1 MEADATRGDERRG
14 ALLDARRDDCL
25 ATALRSV
32 HARLAPA
39 TSTVYLATG
48 QGDRAN
54 GDGPNGGGQNGS
66 GQNGSDRNGDGES
79 AITPMLLPAMAVDTP
94 LGFTLT
100 PAMPADDKR
109 YSSAVAYRTGHTVI
123 WDDERI
129 RGLVRGEPAM
139 IQFVPYAMVVASV
152 PVRTQR
158 RRFGALTLRWA
169 PPREVTDE
177 TVEFLTAAADRL
189 AMELEALA
197 GQGARLEPPP
207 APVFIPAAPDA
218 PWGPASSTGFLYR
231 FQRLATG
238 LTAAKGVRDVL
249 ATTLSE
255 VVRPFGGRA
264 MALCLTERGRLRIAG
279 SAGFA
284 RTELRGLDGLVLTG
298 RSPEADATVG
308 LRLLFE
314 PSATAL
320 HRAYPGLDRYDDDSC
335 AWLFLPLIADG
346 HAVGC
351 CVLAAERP
359 STLGDADLS
368 VLMIMLGQVGQ
379 SLQRARAYEREHLIA
394 RSMQHGLLPRT
405 LPHLAEIVSTA
416 RYLPA
421 DTGAEVGGDWYDMIR
436 LPGDRVGLVIG
447 DVEGHSLEAGG
458 TMGQLRSAVRAYATE
473 GHDPAEV
480 LARSNR
486 LLCALDTNHFA
497 TCCCLWLDL
506 ETGTATLA
514 SAGHPAP
521 VLTDADG
528 LGLTCEVRVGPPL
541 GVDPESTYLQTECA
555 LTPGSVVA
563 LFTDGLLDLSHRDVD
578 SGLAELRSTLVGG
591 RDEDLEILADRL
603 VGETGSA
610 TLRDDDLALLLV
622 RYDGHG
628 ESPYGRVAQ
637 VFVQRRDL
645 RHVGRLRHYMQD
657 LLPGWGLDGLQDELE
672 LLLTEVVTNA
682 LVHADSDVDVR
693 LREYPDHLRV
703 EVRDSDPR
711 PPLLVADLGPGDT
724 GDAQA
729 ESGRGMLIVDALA
742 QSWGSSPAGRGKTT
756 WFELGVPQRG

>member
-1 MEADATRGDERRG
+1 MEGDPSPRDERRR
-14 ALLDARRDDCL
+14 ALLDGQRDMSL
-25 ATALRSV
+25 AQTLRGVHVALS
-32 HARLAPA
+32 PA
-39 TSTVYLATG
+39 TSTIYLVTGSAGHHVDG
-48 QGDRAN
+48 QGV
-54 GDGPNGGGQNGS
+54 
-66 GQNGSDRNGDGES
+66 
-79 AITPMLLPAMAVDTP
+79 TPMLLPAMSVDTL
-94 LGFTLT
+94 LGFTIT
-100 PAMPADDKR
+100 PGMPCDDTR
-109 YSSAVAYRTGHTVI
+109 FATAIAHCAGRPVQ
-123 WDDERI
+123 WDEARI
-129 RGLVRGEPAM
+129 RDLMRGEPAVF
-139 IQFVPYAMVVASV
+139 QFVPYAMNVISV
-152 PVRTQR
+152 PIRTQR

-169 PPREVTDE
+169 PPRATGDE
-177 TVEFLTAAADRL
+177 TVEYLIIAAERL
-189 AMELEALA
+189 GLELERLA
-197 GQGARLEPPP
+197 GQGARMEPPP
-207 APVFIPAAPDA
+207 APVFIPETVDE

-238 LTAAKGVRDVL
+238 LTSATTVRDVL
-249 ATTLSE
+249 ATALTE
-255 VVRPFGGRA
+255 VVRPFGGRS
-264 MALCLTERGRLRIAG
+264 MALCLTERGRLRVAG
-279 SAGFA
+279 SAGFS
-284 RTELRGLDGLVLTG
+284 RSELRGLDGLVLTG

-308 LRLLFE
+308 LRMLFH
-314 PSATAL
+314 PSATDL
-320 HRAYPGLDRYDDDSC
+320 HRAYPGLDRYDDDRC

-346 HAVGC
+346 HAAGC

-359 STLGDADLS
+359 GVLHDADLS
-368 VLMIMLGQVGQ
+368 ALMIMMGQVGQ

-405 LPHLAEIVSTA
+405 LPHLPEIVSTA

-421 DTGAEVGGDWYDMIR
+421 DVGAEVGGDWYDMIR

-480 LARSNR
+480 LVRSNR
-486 LLCALDTNHFA
+486 LLSALDTNHFA

-506 ETGTATLA
+506 ATGTATLA
-514 SAGHPAP
+514 SAGHPVP
-521 VLTDADG
+521 VLTDAEG
-528 LGLTCEVRVGPPL
+528 RSLSCEVQVGPPL
-541 GVDPESTYLQTECA
+541 GVDAESDYVQTECA

-578 SGLAELRSTLVGG
+578 TGLARLSATLTGG
-591 RDEDLEILADRL
+591 RHEDLEILADRL

-610 TLRDDDLALLLV
+610 ALRDDDLALLLV
-622 RYDGHG
+622 RYDGHS

-645 RHVGRLRHYMQD
+645 RHVGRLRHYVQD
-657 LLPGWGLDGLQDELE
+657 LLPGWGLAGLQDELE

-724 GDAQA
+724 GDADA

-742 QSWGSSPAGRGKTT
+742 SSWGSSPAGRGKTT